1 MNSFRAHIRKEI
13 IEGIRTHRFLILAI
27 GILAFSILDPVLL
40 KITPMLL
47 KSQAGGLDIT
57 SMIDLSQTAAIKSYM
72 KNLFQISSLVIA
84 LNLMGVISNELKE
97 KTLVLPY
104 SLGSKMHETVI
115 AKNIVY
121 TISIILFSVLGMTIA
136 YYYSSILF
144 EKDFNGLLEIIK
156 AGVLYGVYFSFLTSL
171 VTFLSSIFKK
181 PIVAGLLS
189 LLVIYVMSPV
199 AKLLDIAK
207 YVPTSL
213 LTEAKY
219 LSSQYSFDLIIS
231 VICTIGLIILF
242 TVATI
247 ERIKRI
253 EIS

>member
-1 MNSFRAHIRKEI
+1 MNSFRAHINKEI

-27 GILAFSILDPVLL
+27 GILAFSILDPVIL
-40 KITPMLL
+40 KLTPMIL
-47 KSQAGGLDIT
+47 KSQAGGIDIT
-57 SMIDLSQTAAIKSYM
+57 SMMDLSQTAAIKSYM
-72 KNLFQISSLVIA
+72 NNLFQISSLVVA
-84 LNLMGVISNELKE
+84 LNIMGVISNELKE

-104 SLGSKMHETVI
+104 SLGSKLHETVI

-121 TISIILFSVLGMTIA
+121 TILVILFSVLGMTIA

-144 EKDFNGLLEIIK
+144 EVDFNGLLEIIK
-156 AGVLYGVYFSFLTSL
+156 AGVLYGLYFSFLISL

-181 PIVAGLLS
+181 PIVAGLLG
-189 LLVIYVMSPV
+189 LLIVYIMSPV
-199 AKLLDIAK
+199 AKLLDIVK
-207 YVPTSL
+207 YAPTSL

-219 LSSQYSFDLIIS
+219 LSSQHSFDLIIS
-231 VICTIGLIILF
+231 IISTVGLIILF

-247 ERIKRI
+247 ERVKRI